1 MKTNFG
7 DTRNSRETSLS
18 ENRLGLSAINSNNQ
32 SRQLMAGIAQAVTT
46 SRADSEEISGVRRSE
61 AALPVQNSNPKS
73 TISSIPDNILNQ

>member
-61 AALPVQNSNPKS
+61 ATLPVQNSNPMS

>member
-61 AALPVQNSNPKS
+61 AALPVQNSNPMS